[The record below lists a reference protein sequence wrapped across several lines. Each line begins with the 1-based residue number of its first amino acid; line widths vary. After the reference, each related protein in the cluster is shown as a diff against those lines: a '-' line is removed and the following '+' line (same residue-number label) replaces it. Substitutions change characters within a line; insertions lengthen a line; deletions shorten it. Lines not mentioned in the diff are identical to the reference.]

1 MELKDGLYKI
11 KRGNHHILV
20 EFESV
25 GEHHVHMTCIKTG
38 NSDTFLWSTII
49 DYFDESDD
57 ELNFRKKYD
66 KIEKADIPLINY
78 SWSNVV
84 IK

>member
-25 GEHHVHMTCIKTG
+25 GENHVHMTCIKTG

-49 DYFDESDD
+49 DYFDESYKDIP
-57 ELNFRKKYD
+57 KKFD

-78 SWSNVV
+78 SWSKVV